1 VLTGDGGFLWVL
13 DRTQS
18 VAVVFDTG
26 TGALANTVDLNA
38 GAPAGLTP
46 DLADVSPDGRYLFVS
61 LRGPNPL
68 SGDPHASTGSTPGL
82 AVISIT
88 EQGTNGALQS
98 VVPIHNLDADGV
110 ERADTHG
117 IRVRLK

>member
-1 VLTGDGGFLWVL
+1 ML
-13 DRTQS
+13 DRTRN
-18 VAVVFDTG
+18 AAEVFDTA
-26 TGALANTVDLNA
+26 TGVHVRSVNFNA
-38 GAPAGLTP
+38 GAPSGLTP
-46 DLADVSPDGRYLFVS
+46 DLADVSPDGRHLFVS

-82 AVISIT
+82 AVISVT
-88 EQGTNGALQS
+88 EQGTNGVLQR

-117 IRVRLK
+117 IRVRLT

>member
-1 VLTGDGGFLWVL
+1 MVGFFGCSIVPG
-13 DRTQS
+13 TS
-18 VAVVFDTG
+18 VVFDTG
-26 TGALANTVDLNA
+26 TGARANTVDLSV

-46 DLADVSPDGRYLFVS
+46 DLADVSLDGDYLFVS

-82 AVISIT
+82 AVINVT
-88 EQGTNGALQS
+88 EHGSNGVLQS

>member
-1 VLTGDGGFLWVL
+1 M
-13 DRTQS
+13 
-18 VAVVFDTG
+18 
-26 TGALANTVDLNA
+26 
-38 GAPAGLTP
+38 
-46 DLADVSPDGRYLFVS
+46 SPDGDYVFVS

-82 AVISIT
+82 GVIRVA
-88 EQGTNGALQS
+88 EQGMNGELEY